1 MNRTNVSL
9 DPKFI
14 NPSLGEPNFYCNSK
28 SPMLKRG
35 KGKLDIGLLAHDV
48 VPEKEEVVNE
58 TRNPDTDGDGLCDPW
73 VSEENQSEKYSAVCA
88 GIDNCPEDAEDVD
101 GFQDDDGCPDPDND
115 RDGVCDPW
123 VEASGL
129 LDKYAHTCKGADA
142 CPDNAESLNGYKD
155 EDGCPDEVPVP
166 PKKVFVLEGVN
177 FESGKASITQDSD
190 VSLRKVVDIMEAFP
204 ETTFEIV
211 GHTDNVGSAEKNKK
225 LSAERA
231 EAVKKFLVDNG
242 IAENRMVTRCWRYSA
257 EGF

>member
-1 MNRTNVSL
+1 MTWL
-9 DPKFI
+9 PKR
-14 NPSLGEPNFYCNSK
+14 
-28 SPMLKRG
+28 KR
-35 KGKLDIGLLAHDV
+35 KWRK
-48 VPEKEEVVNE
+48 
-58 TRNPDTDGDGLCDPW
+58 RNPDTDGDGLCDPW
-73 VSEENQSEKYSAVCA
+73 VSEEGLSEKYAAVCS

-115 RDGVCDPW
+115 RDGICDPW

-142 CPDNAESLNGYKD
+142 CPDNPETLNGYKD

-177 FESGKASITQDSD
+177 FESGKATITKDSE

-211 GHTDNVGSAEKNKK
+211 GHTDNVGNSAKNKQ
-225 LSAERA
+225 LSADRA
-231 EAVKKFLVDNG
+231 AAVKAFLVENG
-242 IAENRMVTRCWRYSA
+242 IADNRMVTRGAGDTQPKASNKTP
-257 EGF
+257 EGRAQNRRIEFIRTDIK